1 MSRRRIIYS
10 FLIAPLDPAYKAGLA
25 IAPPVGDS
33 PQLVAGR
40 FNSLANAGISR
51 YIFLRENI

>member
-25 IAPPVGDS
+25 SAPPVKFAEINPERIIGMHT
-33 PQLVAGR
+33 LGTIR
-40 FNSLANAGISR
+40 NSLDD
-51 YIFLRENI
+51 